1 MTNEMWEKSQAQ
13 FKKFEASRVENNMSI
28 KTKVYET
35 QAAAFEVKDT
45 CLDTLFM
52 GLSSEVGELL
62 GERLEEKRTD
72 RDDINRTEESLNE
85 LSDILWYVA
94 RISDRLGSNLEELM
108 RRNLIKLEDR
118 ALNGKKSYKNK
129 D

>member
-1 MTNEMWEKSQAQ
+1 MWEKSQAQ

-35 QAAAFEVKDT
+35 QAAAFEVEDT
-45 CLDTLFM
+45 CIDTLFM

-62 GERLEEKRTD
+62 SERLEEKRTD
-72 RDDINRTEESLNE
+72 RDDSNRTEESLNE

-129 D
+129 G